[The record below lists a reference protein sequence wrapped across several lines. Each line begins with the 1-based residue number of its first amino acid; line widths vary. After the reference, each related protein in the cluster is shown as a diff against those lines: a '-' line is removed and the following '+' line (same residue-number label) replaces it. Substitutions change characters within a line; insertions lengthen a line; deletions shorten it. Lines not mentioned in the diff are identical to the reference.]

1 MTDASSRRDPP
12 SPLPAPRATVTA
24 IRWAS
29 GAAVPVTIT
38 ALAATLLAFSQTG
51 AVFDGDEGLHLVA
64 IQLVN
69 AGQRPFA
76 DFFYWHEPLYLYL
89 ASTWTRIAG
98 EGWRSLHVLSSIL
111 TAATA
116 GVVAHLAGTALAT
129 HDRGRW
135 SALAAVFFALNILVV
150 TWGTMAHNYA
160 PALFFIALAM
170 AAALRA
176 VEARGVGAAILSGI
190 GAGAATAVT
199 LLMAPLAPVMLA
211 WIALNTPTAQ
221 RGRTLTAFVIGAL
234 VPFTPLAWLAW
245 NAPAQTWFGLV
256 THHLTYRVRPTETA
270 DYQWELL
277 STAFTS
283 PQVWLLGGL
292 SLYAL
297 VTRAGAT
304 SPASRKTV
312 SLCGWILLTLAPF
325 VTVIHPPVHAVYLVV
340 VAPVLA
346 VLATSGTFG
355 LVAHSRH
362 RLRGSL
368 VGAGVVLVFL
378 SGLALWAYR
387 ARPWVSEW
395 ARIERFAAEVDRVT
409 PPGATFYT
417 SFPFVYVAAERVPP
431 EGLENEWA
439 SLMAIPPE
447 MFATLRLAP
456 AAEIAARVRSGEFD
470 SVLIWRGDARF
481 PPQDLE
487 RLYAARA
494 DLDNYFVLWW
504 NRRR

>member
-1 MTDASSRRDPP
+1 M
-12 SPLPAPRATVTA
+12 
-24 IRWAS
+24 
-29 GAAVPVTIT
+29 
-38 ALAATLLAFSQTG
+38 
-51 AVFDGDEGLHLVA
+51 FDGDEGLHLVA

-89 ASTWTRIAG
+89 ASAWTTIAG
-98 EGWRSLHVLSSIL
+98 DGWRSLHVLSSIL
-111 TAATA
+111 TAATS
-116 GVVAHLAGTALAT
+116 GVVAHLAGSALAT
-129 HDRGRW
+129 HDGGRW

-150 TWGTMAHNYA
+150 KWGTIAHNYA
-160 PALFFIALAM
+160 AALFFIALAM

-199 LLMAPLAPVMLA
+199 LLMAPLAPVMLT
-211 WIALNTPTAQ
+211 WIALNTSATH
-221 RGRTLTAFVIGAL
+221 RGRKLTAFVIGAA
-234 VPFTPLAWLAW
+234 VPFIPLAWLAW
-245 NAPAQTWFGLV
+245 TAAAQTWFGLV
-256 THHLTYRVRPTETA
+256 THHLTYRVRPTDTP
-270 DYQWELL
+270 DYQWDLL
-277 STAFTS
+277 STAFTA

-292 SLYAL
+292 SLYTL
-297 VTRAGAT
+297 VTRGSAT
-304 SPASRKTV
+304 SPAVRNTV

-340 VAPVLA
+340 VAPALA
-346 VLATSGTFG
+346 VLATIGTFG

-362 RLRGSL
+362 RLTRSL

-387 ARPWVSEW
+387 TRPWGSEW
-395 ARIERFAAEVDRVT
+395 ARIERFAAEVGRVT

-417 SFPFVYVAAERVPP
+417 SFPFVYVAADRVPP
-431 EGLENEWA
+431 DGLENEWA

-447 MFATLRLAP
+447 MFAALRLAP
-456 AAEIAARVRSGEFD
+456 AADIAARVRSGEFD
-470 SVLIWRGDARF
+470 SVLIWREDARF

-494 DLDNYFVLWW
+494 DLDKYLSSSGGTGAAERSATAAAQW
-504 NRRR
+504 